1 MSALLALCLL
11 IFHAIAPAPSA
22 HLASRDLRA
31 FANGVASS
39 SEAAARER
47 SAGVRGTESVVP
59 VTAERDAVAW
69 VRVARPLAA
78 AFAMRPDSSMRTPVA
93 AETSARLSVEAA
105 FAASVRVRTLDDSH
119 AVSARGA
126 LLPYYATAPPLRG

>member
-1 MSALLALCLL
+1 MSALFALCLL
-11 IFHAIAPAPSA
+11 ILHAIAPAPSA
-22 HLASRDLRA
+22 HVASRDLRA

-39 SEAAARER
+39 SATAARER
-47 SAGVRGTESVVP
+47 GGDTRGAQSIAP

-69 VRVARPLAA
+69 VREASP
-78 AFAMRPDSSMRTPVA
+78 FAGTLVTRPDSSARTPVA

-126 LLPYYATAPPLRG
+126 LLPYFPTAPPLRG

>member
-22 HLASRDLRA
+22 HVASRDLRA
-31 FANGVASS
+31 FANGGASS
-39 SEAAARER
+39 SAAAARER
-47 SAGVRGTESVVP
+47 GVDTRGAESVAP
-59 VTAERDAVAW
+59 VTAERDEVAW

-78 AFAMRPDSSMRTPVA
+78 TFATRPDSSMRTPVV

-105 FAASVRVRTLDDSH
+105 FAASVRVRTLDDPH